1 MNRVMHDETIA
12 HMTILPFTNKV
23 VLKKK
28 KHALVVQSIVVNDED
43 K

>member
-12 HMTILPFTNKV
+12 HMAILPFTNKV
-23 VLKKK
+23 VLKK